1 MTGIA
6 RHKFAL
12 GVGKNSL
19 LVPHRLF
26 LYISDRSATQEEMQN
41 FVVEI
46 KNDYD
51 LFFHLNM
58 RQDGQWPD
66 HQRLL
71 FKVVT
76 HELIAEPVY
85 QDFRNRYAAALQ
97 LEGEAVAGRMLEPAN
112 NPFIN
117 ERASIFHPLERY
129 RTFGKFYR
137 LTKPIHKQDMGTH
150 IPSEKWI
157 FDMGM
162 QPKMMMTLKG
172 NEFEIATK
180 TSTMYEVQNP
190 DGDSEGEA
198 GECQRRNNR
207 WREQKEEWVL
217 QHTHNRHFK
226 HMLVFAKKLFCNP
239 IEIRTDRGTIYLS
252 QHTHNR
258 KELEYRFRY
267 ECLVQG
273 VKLYND
279 NKNVYPGTF
288 DRVTE
293 IFDNPDGL
301 GARLL
306 EWEATTQHD
315 YYRVIEAD
323 GNPVAP
329 WDTFPYQCRFP
340 DPGAIPS
347 PDHVEHPLDRAYP
360 VLPNEQPVHHPGAPP
375 PFVADDGNGPRQMH
389 YKWKFG
395 MPEMD
400 RLLSNYRP
408 EAHLVPIGE
417 GVHKWV
423 PDQIGCMGSNLIVN
437 AARPFET
444 PDYSNTMTHYGKA
457 FQIIMVRGLA
467 AARHRVELKA
477 RVRRR
482 QIATQLAA
490 IDPLD
495 VNARLAI
502 QQPGPYSYSII
513 RPPTSQNGV
522 LVWNEQNPEELRPG
536 NVADL
541 VYQEYREMQRQYR
554 TIQAAQGERGPYKY
568 PMPRALQDRVTT
580 ALAPMRIRASEFVRV
595 REHRQL
601 LEERAQELFR
611 LWQRW
616 HPGRNPA
623 DYAPP
628 VFVSNV
634 AEPVVVPTFAAYNP
648 LGGAY
653 TAHIPELGRDAL
665 LSLQTYDS
673 GSFFYGDSSGF
684 FTYGTK
690 RKADILSP
698 IQSIVPSKLL
708 KSIGLN
714 NNAIQSTPSSIQPMT
729 QLKDLDTHSSNKTT
743 TVGHAGNPDSLFDRE
758 EPSSPPRSHLFIL
771 NGVADTP
778 STSHSFDIGPQS
790 VPSQILSSSTSY
802 DLQLLEFEQACRDR
816 NIPTEHNPLQQLQE
830 AVQPGPVS
838 KPKDSLYDSQA
849 STPTLFNRQIMSAS
863 AASAER
869 QDLLDTRVEK
879 ERKEERQALPEER
892 QASMEDEMDAEVDAE
907 MDAEVDAEMD
917 LPSGTMFTDMLNSD
931 DVFVFSQFD

>member
-1 MTGIA
+1 
-6 RHKFAL
+6 
-12 GVGKNSL
+12 
-19 LVPHRLF
+19 
-26 LYISDRSATQEEMQN
+26 
-41 FVVEI
+41 
-46 KNDYD
+46 
-51 LFFHLNM
+51 
-58 RQDGQWPD
+58 
-66 HQRLL
+66 
-71 FKVVT
+71 
-76 HELIAEPVY
+76 
-85 QDFRNRYAAALQ
+85 
-97 LEGEAVAGRMLEPAN
+97 
-112 NPFIN
+112 
-117 ERASIFHPLERY
+117 
-129 RTFGKFYR
+129 
-137 LTKPIHKQDMGTH
+137 
-150 IPSEKWI
+150 
-157 FDMGM
+157 
-162 QPKMMMTLKG
+162 
-172 NEFEIATK
+172 
-180 TSTMYEVQNP
+180 
-190 DGDSEGEA
+190 
-198 GECQRRNNR
+198 
-207 WREQKEEWVL
+207 
-217 QHTHNRHFK
+217 
-226 HMLVFAKKLFCNP
+226 LFCNP
-239 IEIRTDRGTIYLS
+239 IEIQTDRGTTYLS

-279 NKNVYPGTF
+279 NKNVFPGTF
-288 DRVTE
+288 DRVSE

-306 EWEATTQHD
+306 EWEETTQHD
-315 YYRVIEAD
+315 YHRVIDVE

-347 PDHVEHPLDRAYP
+347 PDHVDHPMDRAYP

-408 EAHLVPIGE
+408 EPHLVSVGE

-423 PDQIGCMGSNLIVN
+423 PDQIGCMRSNLIVN
-437 AARPFET
+437 SARPYET

-457 FQIIMVRGLA
+457 FQMIMVRGLA

-502 QQPGPYSYSII
+502 QQPGPYSYTII
-513 RPPTSQNGV
+513 RPPTLQNGV

-554 TIQAAQGERGPYKY
+554 AIQDAQGGRGPYKY

-580 ALAPMRIRASEFVRV
+580 ALAPLRIRASEFIRV
-595 REHRQL
+595 SEHRKL
-601 LEERAQELFR
+601 LVERGEEIFR

-623 DYAPP
+623 EYVAPA
-628 VFVSNV
+628 FVTMV
-634 AEPVVVPTFAAYNP
+634 AEPEVVPTFAAYVP

-653 TAHIPELGRDAL
+653 TAQVPELGRDAL
-665 LSLQTYDS
+665 LSLQTYDA

-698 IQSIVPSKLL
+698 IQSYGPSKVL

-714 NNAIQSTPSSIQPMT
+714 NNAIQSTPTSIQPTT
-729 QLKDLDTHSSNKTT
+729 QEAHSSNNTTT
-743 TVGHAGNPDSLFDRE
+743 TVGQAENPDSLFDRD
-758 EPSSPPRSHLFIL
+758 EPPSPPRSHYYIL
-771 NGVADTP
+771 NGIADTP

-790 VPSQILSSSTSY
+790 VPSHILSSSTSY
-802 DLQLLEFEQACRDR
+802 DLQLLEFEQSCRDR

-830 AVQPGPVS
+830 PVQPGPVS
-838 KPKDSLYDSQA
+838 KPSDFLYDSQT
-849 STPTLFNRQIMSAS
+849 STPTLFNRQIMSAP
-863 AASAER
+863 AVSAER
-869 QDLLDTRVEK
+869 QDLPDTGVQ
-879 ERKEERQALPEER
+879 EECQEQRQALPEER
-892 QASMEDEMDAEVDAE
+892 QASMEDEMEDE
-907 MDAEVDAEMD
+907 MGAEVDAEMD

-931 DVFVFSQFD
+931 DVFVFSQFDRD